1 MATARHEERTTS
13 LMDILEIAMPKA
25 SRYRQG
31 WRSNRWLDDFLNM
44 MKARLSM
51 SPMCKLGLNTLVSY
65 AEGVSFSTHCNLLEK
80 KKRVCRPTAT
90 VEPFLPT
97 PPFRMT

>member
-31 WRSNRWLDDFLNM
+31 WRSNRWLDDFLKM

-65 AEGVSFSTHCNLLEK
+65 AEGVSFSTHRNMFEK
-80 KKRVCRPTAT
+80 LV
-90 VEPFLPT
+90 
-97 PPFRMT
+97 